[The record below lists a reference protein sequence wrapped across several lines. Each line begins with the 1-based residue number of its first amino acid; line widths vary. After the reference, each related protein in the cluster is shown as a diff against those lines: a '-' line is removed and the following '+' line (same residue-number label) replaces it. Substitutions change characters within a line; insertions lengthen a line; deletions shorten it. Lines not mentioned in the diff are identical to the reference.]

1 MTVPVMLTRD
11 DRERLTKIAG
21 LLGSAHAAE
30 RAVAAMKAT
39 ELLEG
44 LGATWA
50 DLVASVPSKVPPRFH
65 TRPETRLAAAR
76 MGISV

>member
-1 MTVPVMLTRD
+1 MTVSLTLTRT
-11 DRERLTKIAG
+11 DRDKLAKIAG
-21 LLGSAHAAE
+21 LLGSDHPAE

-50 DLVASVPSKVPPRFH
+50 DLVASVPSKLPPRFH

-76 MGISV
+76 MGVSV